1 MDRSTAEYFL
11 EIIDDAERV
20 LSSDTLAE
28 DIARV
33 SYALKNVPENKAVKK
48 SSFEELYN
56 TVASCHECGL
66 CFSRR
71 VFSRPIIKKGVKV
84 LFIISGPSGD
94 SLLSPEEI
102 SLFQSWWK
110 KSIYLEEGEW
120 ALTTL
125 VKCPSSAFSRDA
137 ADKCRVYLRTE
148 MEESEPQ
155 MIIVMGHDAASYI
168 LGKNLPIDDLRN
180 RRFLVNK
187 IPLYVTYSPADFLQN
202 KDALRQ
208 KVWSDMLLFRKAL
221 GLEPVVHGQMGRQL
235 GSGLY
240 RRVGHNLVV
249 LPVLCHPDDRTVCHR
264 VLRKVTHPPVVA
276 LAVKIVP
283 FQQRHISTC
292 FHRIPDSRH

>member
-1 MDRSTAEYFL
+1 MMKESINGLRTCMDRSTAEYFL

-33 SYALKNVPENKAVKK
+33 SYTLKNVPENKAVKK

-84 LFIISGPSGD
+84 LFIVSGPSGD

-148 MEESEPQ
+148 MEEVEPQ

-221 GLEPVVHGQMGRQL
+221 GLEGRN
-235 GSGLY
+235 
-240 RRVGHNLVV
+240 H
-249 LPVLCHPDDRTVCHR
+249 
-264 VLRKVTHPPVVA
+264 
-276 LAVKIVP
+276 
-283 FQQRHISTC
+283 
-292 FHRIPDSRH
+292 